1 MYSWV
6 IATASKGSSPPDQ
19 NQTRACGASRS
30 ARASKS
36 PTTTDGLQNNTFTQ
50 QYLKQLDEAGCFDDL
65 EVANVFLVNSV
76 AAVSLV
82 WQPCADDGENRFNFL
97 LKTIWYS
104 PQHYPPL
111 SRGTHFVS
119 EGDTRDIVATS
130 LSVAVWLDVT
140 RLSADVKTNPSLICR
155 IEMEFIP
162 DIGRSPYN
170 YKTKS

>member
-1 MYSWV
+1 MRNNTDRKSQRTTVGQKARQADHLAWSEDPPFLRELYSLFPKV
-6 IATASKGSSPPDQ
+6 VT
-19 NQTRACGASRS
+19 
-30 ARASKS
+30 
-36 PTTTDGLQNNTFTQ
+36 PTLQNNTFTQ

-140 RLSADVKTNPSLICR
+140 RLSADVKTNPSL
-155 IEMEFIP
+155 MWGSF
-162 DIGRSPYN
+162 
-170 YKTKS
+170 